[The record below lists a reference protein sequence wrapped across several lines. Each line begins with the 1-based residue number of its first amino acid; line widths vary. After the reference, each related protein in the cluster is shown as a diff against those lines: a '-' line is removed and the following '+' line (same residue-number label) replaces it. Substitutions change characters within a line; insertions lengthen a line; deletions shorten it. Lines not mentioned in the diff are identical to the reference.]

1 MPVNTAYEVGIINIT
16 NTIRHVEGW
25 INWARALGEISRCF
39 YCCGADIAARR
50 FIEEGENAV
59 SIERYLQLR
68 HIIPDYICF
77 LCDRYRIVKR
87 ISKEI
92 NVSFQGI
99 NVSKY
104 IIRLYCR
111 SLSRDKFG
119 NIFYERMIN
128 GFAKENRCT
137 LLIGMGDSNNVINCI
152 FYHVYHKN
160 NIDVPFA
167 PNGHTGGILLPQYE
181 TEFEL
186 NEPHVNIM
194 NIRFFLKNRQ
204 ELPYLRKHGW
214 KGEAF
219 IVERLKPMEVVSTV
233 SPAVNSRLTIL
244 WAPSYP
250 TNGGYSISTFLKDNE
265 YIINATAGQ
274 DVDLYIKY
282 HPNQNMDMVADLLEN
297 IPDNIHVVE
306 HTELIKKYIL
316 MADLVITSPSSVT
329 FDAANNNRA
338 VICLVDSRFYQWTRS
353 FRKGFIFIRREK
365 LDLGYII
372 QLYNN
377 RKVFDAL
384 SKKCVD
390 RQNAFRMS
398 LSDKTKADIPAILKK
413 IVEREKNLKRV

>member
-1 MPVNTAYEVGIINIT
+1 MGYSIEGGVGGKISDVLYAVNTFQHIIQGRDIDRFYCEQYGTEDAFALECIANSLKKRVHYLRKRVYSWGELKGKIYLEDRLIWRQIIDVRAQVSWLLQAIRIHNSYKLNMPVNTAYEVGIINIT

-244 WAPSYP
+244 CAPS
-250 TNGGYSISTFLKDNE
+250 
-265 YIINATAGQ
+265 
-274 DVDLYIKY
+274 
-282 HPNQNMDMVADLLEN
+282 
-297 IPDNIHVVE
+297 
-306 HTELIKKYIL
+306 
-316 MADLVITSPSSVT
+316 
-329 FDAANNNRA
+329 
-338 VICLVDSRFYQWTRS
+338 
-353 FRKGFIFIRREK
+353 
-365 LDLGYII
+365 
-372 QLYNN
+372 
-377 RKVFDAL
+377 
-384 SKKCVD
+384 
-390 RQNAFRMS
+390 
-398 LSDKTKADIPAILKK
+398 
-413 IVEREKNLKRV
+413 